1 MKPKAILLHGVV
13 LIALFANTDLYAQG
27 TGLVDMR
34 KAPQVITV
42 GGPGADIPGYTS
54 GAIRLAVD
62 ALVTRGGGT
71 VKLNPGIYQLDGPV
85 CLASNITLTGSG
97 EQTILRK
104 SDGYKTSF
112 VVDADWGMQ
121 KATVGDASGFKSGT
135 GIMLSDDANTG
146 CWDATMA
153 VITDVEGNVIYFDN
167 RTIHDYI
174 ASQNGTVT
182 NAFSPVQGVDVENV
196 TISNLVIDGNKST
209 NAYITGCRG
218 GGIYLFRAKN
228 CLVENVVVKDFN
240 GDSFS
245 WQIDDNITVRGCT
258 ALNGNGLGYHPG
270 TGSNHSLV
278 ENCTSHDNSGD
289 GIFLC
294 WRVQNGTF
302 RNNIVYGNG
311 GNGISIGHQDT
322 DNVFENNHVYEN
334 AYQGVLFREETAAN
348 SGHRNIFTGNTI
360 ENNGMKEEANGFYIG
375 GETHDIII
383 RNNIIRSNGKGNQK
397 TAIRIGRSSQV
408 TAEEN
413 TIAGSKDIVKE

>member
-1 MKPKAILLHGVV
+1 
-13 LIALFANTDLYAQG
+13 
-27 TGLVDMR
+27 
-34 KAPQVITV
+34 
-42 GGPGADIPGYTS
+42 
-54 GAIRLAVD
+54 
-62 ALVTRGGGT
+62 
-71 VKLNPGIYQLDGPV
+71 
-85 CLASNITLTGSG
+85 
-97 EQTILRK
+97 
-104 SDGYKTSF
+104 
-112 VVDADWGMQ
+112 
-121 KATVGDASGFKSGT
+121 
-135 GIMLSDDANTG
+135 
-146 CWDATMA
+146 
-153 VITDVEGNVIYFDN
+153 VEGNVIYFDN